1 MLRKNTPVKFA
12 RPISTMRTVF
22 ELVESGVE
30 TRAEIVEQSKLVI
43 GKVRAALFNLTFI
56 GAIVRYEDEQGRSRY
71 TTPNKV
77 AISAG
82 ECLKGVRSIF
92 DVR

>member
-30 TRAEIVEQSKLVI
+30 TRAEIAEQSKLVI

-77 AISAG
+77 AISTG
-82 ECLKGVRSIF
+82 ECLKGISSIF

>member
-30 TRAEIVEQSKLVI
+30 TRAEMVEQSKLVV

-77 AISAG
+77 AISTG